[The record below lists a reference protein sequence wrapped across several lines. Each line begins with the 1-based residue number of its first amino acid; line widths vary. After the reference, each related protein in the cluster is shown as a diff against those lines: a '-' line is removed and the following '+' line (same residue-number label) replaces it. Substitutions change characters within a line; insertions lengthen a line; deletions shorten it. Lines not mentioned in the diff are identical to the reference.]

1 MRITEL
7 FTAQSIALDI
17 AAPDQA
23 AILDKLVAL
32 QATHGNITDADAYK
46 KGPLRPRSG
55 GVHLC
60 GQRHH
65 GAARPRRL
73 RDPPQPCGAAA
84 EQPGPV

>member
-46 KGPLRPRSG
+46 KPSTPAKRRRPPMWTTASR
-55 GVHLC
+55 C
-60 GQRHH
+60 RTP
-65 GAARPRRL
+65 A
-73 RDPPQPCGAAA
+73 PPA
-84 EQPGPV
+84 